1 MIEALDSALK
11 DCLAI
16 DRSVNGPDFAQEF
29 NMEKLRFSQEVIHGI
44 NPAIATT
51 QIPPLGRWSNP
62 WRRR

>member
-11 DCLAI
+11 DCVAI
-16 DRSVNGPDFAQEF
+16 DRSVNT
-29 NMEKLRFSQEVIHGI
+29 FSQEFTQEKAKFSLEIEQRV
-44 NPAIATT
+44 NPLTT